1 MMMLAKQVLLLRDEQ
16 KWQINYESDDSKA
29 QWLLP
34 PGFSVF
40 PQVFT
45 VRYAIFTRAKATIG
59 WRQKSLQ
66 RRFWPRKS
74 NHLAQD
80 ILNWFWISS
89 NPSFQLMRRMI
100 FWPQQRLALQCI
112 IKNIRRQQQEFCH
125 SKQYARWF
133 FLFFRMEKRPFASLE
148 C

>member
-45 VRYAIFTRAKATIG
+45 VRYAIFTGAKAAIG
-59 WRQKSLQ
+59 
-66 RRFWPRKS
+66 
-74 NHLAQD
+74 
-80 ILNWFWISS
+80 
-89 NPSFQLMRRMI
+89 
-100 FWPQQRLALQCI
+100 
-112 IKNIRRQQQEFCH
+112 
-125 SKQYARWF
+125 
-133 FLFFRMEKRPFASLE
+133 
-148 C
+148 